1 MSRKEEIEKKEYIV
15 NGYIREI
22 GLWKTTPDIAK
33 ICLLYYDTTLY
44 FKFEG
49 KLYTQR
55 TSFYETPIQNVNGI
69 IFNLVFHMH
78 KSKHK
83 RYRGSILQHGYLSYY
98 LSMNCSIDKVCSVGI
113 CYSLNCR
120 ENGKYY
126 IDSGRL
132 SIGYALLASH
142 NNTNCSIM
150 LNHDVND
157 STFVVECNYNILFI
171 EYYTDNIDDDTY
183 FKFITDYNY
192 KPVKLRKLNKH
203 EIKLTGQT
211 LTDLIYADN
220 NYICQTFMKN
230 DECFCIEYGLD
241 ACDGLEVTLKLLRLP
256 ASIWKIKFKYQV
268 IHNYPYTRSRNQT
281 KCHTGDVV
289 LGYQFNKI
297 AINMDIMLSDIS
309 SFVFHFKF
317 GVLDL
322 YGVDEDVMKP

>member
-1 MSRKEEIEKKEYIV
+1 MDILERLGYGKPHQTLQRYVCYIMIQH
-15 NGYIREI
+15 YI
-22 GLWKTTPDIAK
+22 L
-33 ICLLYYDTTLY
+33 
-44 FKFEG
+44 
-49 KLYTQR
+49 
-55 TSFYETPIQNVNGI
+55 
-69 IFNLVFHMH
+69 NL
-78 KSKHK
+78 K
-83 RYRGSILQHGYLSYY
+83 G
-98 LSMNCSIDKVCSVGI
+98 N
-113 CYSLNCR
+113 
-120 ENGKYY
+120 
-126 IDSGRL
+126 
-132 SIGYALLASH
+132 
-142 NNTNCSIM
+142 
-150 LNHDVND
+150 
-157 STFVVECNYNILFI
+157 
-171 EYYTDNIDDDTY
+171 YYTDNTGIDDDTY

-297 AINMDIMLSDIS
+297 AINMDIMLSE
-309 SFVFHFKF
+309 
-317 GVLDL
+317 LCDL
-322 YGVDEDVMKP
+322 SLARFQ